1 MLLLFSSACS
11 MYETAS
17 MSLDKFQDEPTNG
30 ISFQEY
36 LWEEHPLDLTIQI
49 GLLLAGAFGVAAL
62 LPSPDEEK
70 PKGNIDDAN

>member
-1 MLLLFSSACS
+1 

-17 MSLDKFQDEPTNG
+17 MPLDKFQDEPTNG

-36 LWEEHPLDLTIQI
+36 LWEEHPLDLIIQI

-62 LPSPDEEK
+62 LPSSDEEK
-70 PKGNIDDAN
+70 SIGNIDDTDWILILL